1 MKNNA
6 LDSTYLGEQPLSL
19 NEESQL
25 RCENFIARM
34 YGDFE
39 NVTEARYRLF
49 ATKKVSK
56 KKHSYRLA
64 RKR

>member
-6 LDSTYLGEQPLSL
+6 LDLTHLGEQPLSL

-25 RCENFIARM
+25 RM

-39 NVTEARYRLF
+39 NVTVARYRLF
-49 ATKKVSK
+49 ATKKC
-56 KKHSYRLA
+56 
-64 RKR
+64 RKRSTATA

>member
-6 LDSTYLGEQPLSL
+6 LDLTHLGEQPLSL
-19 NEESQL
+19 NEEPQL
-25 RCENFIARM
+25 RCENFIACM

-49 ATKKVSK
+49 PTKKCQ
-56 KKHSYRLA
+56 
-64 RKR
+64 KRSTATS

>member
-6 LDSTYLGEQPLSL
+6 LDLTHLGEQPLSL

-34 YGDFE
+34 YDFE
-39 NVTEARYRLF
+39 NVTVARYRLF
-49 ATKKVSK
+49 ATKKC
-56 KKHSYRLA
+56 
-64 RKR
+64 RKRSTATA

>member
-6 LDSTYLGEQPLSL
+6 LDLTHLGEQPLSL

-39 NVTEARYRLF
+39 TVTEARYRLF
-49 ATKKVSK
+49 ATKKCQ
-56 KKHSYRLA
+56 
-64 RKR
+64 KRSTATS